1 MDKKPNNEMD
11 IIFIMDRSGSMTG
24 FSEDTIGGFNSFI
37 EKEKEKDINTYVTT
51 ILFDNDYEIL
61 YERKEINKVEKLT
74 EKEYWPRGTTALL
87 DAIGKTITSFERKI
101 DGKALVVIM
110 TDGYENASV
119 EFSKKQIKEMIDNH
133 DWEFIYLG
141 AEIDSYSEASQ
152 FGFSKSRIANY
163 DRSAKAV
170 DEVFTSVGHARD
182 MMVEDMSLDNAS
194 WKKELNKYD

>member
-1 MDKKPNNEMD
+1 MDKKPNDEMD

-37 EKEKEKDINTYVTT
+37 EKEKDKDINTYVTT

-119 EFSKKQIKEMIDNH
+119 EFSKKQIKEMIDKH

-170 DEVFTSVGHARD
+170 DEVFTSVVHARD
-182 MMVEDMSLDNAS
+182 MMVEDISLDNAS

>member
-1 MDKKPNNEMD
+1 MDKKPNDEMD
-11 IIFIMDRSGSMTG
+11 IIFIMDRSGSMIG

-74 EKEYWPRGTTALL
+74 EKEYWPRGSTALL

-119 EFSKKQIKEMIDNH
+119 EFSKKQIKEMIDKH

>member
-1 MDKKPNNEMD
+1 MDKKPNDEMD

-37 EKEKEKDINTYVTT
+37 EKEKEKDITTYVTT

-74 EKEYWPRGTTALL
+74 EKEYWPRGSTALL

-119 EFSKKQIKEMIDNH
+119 EFSKKQIKEMIDKH

>member
-1 MDKKPNNEMD
+1 MDKKPNDEMD

-37 EKEKEKDINTYVTT
+37 EKEKEKDITTYVTT

-74 EKEYWPRGTTALL
+74 EKEYWPRGSTALL

-119 EFSKKQIKEMIDNH
+119 EFSKKQIKEMIDKH

-170 DEVFTSVGHARD
+170 DEVFTSVGYARD

>member
-37 EKEKEKDINTYVTT
+37 EKEKDKDINTYVTT

-74 EKEYWPRGTTALL
+74 EKEYWPRGSTALL

-119 EFSKKQIKEMIDNH
+119 EFSKKQIKEMIDKH

-170 DEVFTSVGHARD
+170 DEVFTSVVHARD

>member
-1 MDKKPNNEMD
+1 MDKKPNDEMD
-11 IIFIMDRSGSMTG
+11 IIFIMDRSGSMIG

-119 EFSKKQIKEMIDNH
+119 EFSKKQIKEMIDKH

-141 AEIDSYSEASQ
+141 AAIDSYSEASQ

>member
-74 EKEYWPRGTTALL
+74 EREYWPRGTTALL

>member
-1 MDKKPNNEMD
+1 MH
-11 IIFIMDRSGSMTG
+11 
-24 FSEDTIGGFNSFI
+24 
-37 EKEKEKDINTYVTT
+37 
-51 ILFDNDYEIL
+51 L
-61 YERKEINKVEKLT
+61 
-74 EKEYWPRGTTALL
+74 
-87 DAIGKTITSFERKI
+87 
-101 DGKALVVIM
+101 
-110 TDGYENASV
+110 
-119 EFSKKQIKEMIDNH
+119 KKQIKEMIDKH

-141 AEIDSYSEASQ
+141 AAIDSYSEASQ

>member
-1 MDKKPNNEMD
+1 MDKKPNNVMD

-24 FSEDTIGGFNSFI
+24 FSEDTIGGFNSFV

-74 EKEYWPRGTTALL
+74 DKEYWPRGTTALL

-170 DEVFTSVGHARD
+170 D
-182 MMVEDMSLDNAS
+182 
-194 WKKELNKYD
+194 

>member
-1 MDKKPNNEMD
+1 MDKKPNDEMD

-37 EKEKEKDINTYVTT
+37 EKEKDKDINTYVTT

-74 EKEYWPRGTTALL
+74 EKEYWPRGSTALL

-119 EFSKKQIKEMIDNH
+119 EFSKKQIKEMIDKH

>member
-24 FSEDTIGGFNSFI
+24 FSEDTIGGFNSFV

-74 EKEYWPRGTTALL
+74 EKEYWPRGSTALL

-119 EFSKKQIKEMIDNH
+119 EFSKKQIKEMIDKH

>member
-1 MDKKPNNEMD
+1 MDKKPNDEMD

-74 EKEYWPRGTTALL
+74 EKEYWPRGSTALL

-119 EFSKKQIKEMIDNH
+119 EFSKKQIKEMIDKH

-170 DEVFTSVGHARD
+170 DEVFTSVGYARD

>member
-1 MDKKPNNEMD
+1 MDKKPNDEMD
-11 IIFIMDRSGSMTG
+11 IIFIMDRSGSMIG

-37 EKEKEKDINTYVTT
+37 EKEKEKDITTYVTT

-170 DEVFTSVGHARD
+170 DEVFTSVGYARD

>member
-1 MDKKPNNEMD
+1 MDKKPNDEMD

-37 EKEKEKDINTYVTT
+37 EKEKDKDINTYVTT

-74 EKEYWPRGTTALL
+74 DKEYWPRGTTALL

-119 EFSKKQIKEMIDNH
+119 EFSKKQIKEMIDKH

-170 DEVFTSVGHARD
+170 DEVFTSVVHARD

>member
-24 FSEDTIGGFNSFI
+24 FSEDTIGGFNSFV

>member
-1 MDKKPNNEMD
+1 MDKKPNDEMD
-11 IIFIMDRSGSMTG
+11 IIFIMDRSGSMIG

-74 EKEYWPRGTTALL
+74 EKEYWPRGSTALL

-119 EFSKKQIKEMIDNH
+119 EFSKKQIKEMIDKH

-170 DEVFTSVGHARD
+170 DEVFTSVVHARD

>member
-74 EKEYWPRGTTALL
+74 EKEYWPRGSTALL

>member
-1 MDKKPNNEMD
+1 MDKKPNDEMD

-74 EKEYWPRGTTALL
+74 EKEYWPRGSTALL

-119 EFSKKQIKEMIDNH
+119 EFSKKQIKEMIDKH

>member
-37 EKEKEKDINTYVTT
+37 EKEKDKDINTYVTT

-119 EFSKKQIKEMIDNH
+119 EFSKKQIKEMIDKH

>member
-1 MDKKPNNEMD
+1 MDKKPNDEMD

-119 EFSKKQIKEMIDNH
+119 EFSKKQIKEMIDKH
-133 DWEFIYLG
+133 EWEFIYLG

-170 DEVFTSVGHARD
+170 DEVFTSVGYARD

>member
-1 MDKKPNNEMD
+1 MDKKPNDEMD

-37 EKEKEKDINTYVTT
+37 EKEKDKDINTYVTT

-74 EKEYWPRGTTALL
+74 DKQYWPRGSTALL

-119 EFSKKQIKEMIDNH
+119 EFSKKQIKEMIDKH

-170 DEVFTSVGHARD
+170 DEVFTSVVHARD

>member
-1 MDKKPNNEMD
+1 MDKKPNNVMD

-74 EKEYWPRGTTALL
+74 DKEYWPRGTTALL

>member
-1 MDKKPNNEMD
+1 MDKKPNNVMD

-74 EKEYWPRGTTALL
+74 DKEYWPRGSTALL

>member
-119 EFSKKQIKEMIDNH
+119 EFSKKQIKEMIDKH

-170 DEVFTSVGHARD
+170 DEVFTSVVHARD

>member
-1 MDKKPNNEMD
+1 MDKKPNDEMD

-37 EKEKEKDINTYVTT
+37 EKEKEKDITTYVTT

-74 EKEYWPRGTTALL
+74 EKEYWPRGSTALL

-119 EFSKKQIKEMIDNH
+119 EFSKKQIKEMIDKH

-163 DRSAKAV
+163 DRSAIAV

>member
-119 EFSKKQIKEMIDNH
+119 EFSKKQIKEMIDKH

>member
-1 MDKKPNNEMD
+1 MDKKPNDEMD
-11 IIFIMDRSGSMTG
+11 IIFIMDRSGSMIG

-119 EFSKKQIKEMIDNH
+119 EFSKKQIKEMIDKH

-170 DEVFTSVGHARD
+170 DEVFTSVGYARD

>member
-11 IIFIMDRSGSMTG
+11 IIFIMDRSGSMIG

-74 EKEYWPRGTTALL
+74 EKEYWPRGSTALL

>member
-1 MDKKPNNEMD
+1 MDKKPNDEMD

-37 EKEKEKDINTYVTT
+37 EKEKDKDINTYVTT

-74 EKEYWPRGTTALL
+74 EKEYWPRGSTALL

-119 EFSKKQIKEMIDNH
+119 EFSKKQIKEMIDKH

-141 AEIDSYSEASQ
+141 AAIDSYSEASQ

-170 DEVFTSVGHARD
+170 DEVFTSVVHARD
-182 MMVEDMSLDNAS
+182 MMVEDISLDNAS

>member
-1 MDKKPNNEMD
+1 MDKKPNDEMD
-11 IIFIMDRSGSMTG
+11 IIFIMDRSGSMIG

-37 EKEKEKDINTYVTT
+37 EKEKEKDITTYVTT

-74 EKEYWPRGTTALL
+74 EKEYWPRGSTALL

-119 EFSKKQIKEMIDNH
+119 EFSKKQIKEMIDKH

-170 DEVFTSVGHARD
+170 DEVFTSVGYARD

>member
-37 EKEKEKDINTYVTT
+37 EKEKEKDITTYVTT

-74 EKEYWPRGTTALL
+74 EKEYWPRGSTALL

-119 EFSKKQIKEMIDNH
+119 EFSKKQIKEMIDKH

-170 DEVFTSVGHARD
+170 DEVFTSVGYARD

>member
-1 MDKKPNNEMD
+1 MDKKPNDEMD
-11 IIFIMDRSGSMTG
+11 IIFIMDRSGSMIG

-37 EKEKEKDINTYVTT
+37 EKEKDKDINTYVTT

-119 EFSKKQIKEMIDNH
+119 EFSKKQIKEMIDKH

>member
-1 MDKKPNNEMD
+1 MDKKPNDEMD

-37 EKEKEKDINTYVTT
+37 EKEKDKDINTYVTT

-74 EKEYWPRGTTALL
+74 EKEYWPRGSTALL

-119 EFSKKQIKEMIDNH
+119 EFSKKQIKEMIDKH

-170 DEVFTSVGHARD
+170 DEVFTSVVHARD

>member
-1 MDKKPNNEMD
+1 MDKKPNDEMD
-11 IIFIMDRSGSMTG
+11 IIFIMDRSGSMIG

-74 EKEYWPRGTTALL
+74 EKEYWPRGSTALL

-119 EFSKKQIKEMIDNH
+119 EFSKKQIKEMIDKH

-170 DEVFTSVGHARD
+170 DEVFTSVGYARD

>member
-1 MDKKPNNEMD
+1 MDKKPNDEMD

-37 EKEKEKDINTYVTT
+37 EKEKDKDINTYVTT

-74 EKEYWPRGTTALL
+74 DKEYWPRGTTALL

-119 EFSKKQIKEMIDNH
+119 EFSKKQIKEMIDKH

-141 AEIDSYSEASQ
+141 AAIDSYSEASQ

-170 DEVFTSVGHARD
+170 DEVFTSVGYARD

>member
-1 MDKKPNNEMD
+1 MDKKPNDEMD

-37 EKEKEKDINTYVTT
+37 EKEKDKDINTYVTT

-74 EKEYWPRGTTALL
+74 DKEYWPRGTTALL

-119 EFSKKQIKEMIDNH
+119 EFSKKQIKEMIDKH

-141 AEIDSYSEASQ
+141 AAIDSYSEASQ

>member
-1 MDKKPNNEMD
+1 MDKKPNDEMD
-11 IIFIMDRSGSMTG
+11 IIFIMDRSGSMIG

-74 EKEYWPRGTTALL
+74 EKEYWPRGSTALL

-119 EFSKKQIKEMIDNH
+119 EFSKKQIKEMIDKH

-170 DEVFTSVGHARD
+170 DEVFTSVVHARD
-182 MMVEDMSLDNAS
+182 MMVEDISLDNAS

>member
-24 FSEDTIGGFNSFI
+24 FSEDTIGGFNSFV

-74 EKEYWPRGTTALL
+74 EKEYWPRGSTALL

>member
-74 EKEYWPRGTTALL
+74 EKEYWPRGSTALL

-119 EFSKKQIKEMIDNH
+119 EFSKKQIKEMIDKH